1 VTTHAALSSVTINLD
16 PVLHLGPLQVHWY
29 GIMYAVAFLVAFRYG
44 VLPHVVRKG
53 KSRALAEKI
62 ALWTIVFGLVGG
74 RLYYVL
80 QQTGPMGLFNYYIP
94 HPEHILAIWEG
105 GMAFY
110 GAIIAGFITL
120 AITGWRYG
128 LSPWLAL
135 DGGVLF
141 AVVGQPIGRIGN
153 IINGDILGAQSNLP
167 WATAYTF
174 HTSADHCSVLQ
185 QNFFCGVSYQPAAA
199 YEALATILIGVL
211 LFQLRKR
218 DVRDGVLAM
227 VYVACYAVSQLL
239 LFQVRTS
246 EPAGLLGLRQ
256 AQWTSIGMLVIGLP
270 LLYVLWRR
278 SIGFFEAR
286 DAKLSAAAVAAPPTR
301 AAIP

>member
-1 VTTHAALSSVTINLD
+1 VTTHATLSSITINLD

-62 ALWTIVFGLVGG
+62 TLWTIVFGLIGG

-80 QQTGPMGLFNYYIP
+80 QQPNLVSGYILQP
-94 HPEHILAIWEG
+94 QHILAIWEG

-120 AITGWRYG
+120 AITAWRYG

-141 AVVGQPIGRIGN
+141 AVIGQPIGRIGN

-174 HTSADHCSVLQ
+174 QTSPEHCAVLQ
-185 QNFFCGVSYQPAAA
+185 PGFFCGVPYQPAAA
-199 YEALATILIGVL
+199 YEALATILIGAL

-227 VYVACYAVSQLL
+227 VYVACYSVSQLL

-246 EPAGLLGLRQ
+246 EPAVLLGLRQ

-270 LLYVLWRR
+270 LLYVLWKR

-286 DAKLSAAAVAAPPTR
+286 DAKLSAAAAPPPPR
-301 AAIP
+301 AAVP

>member
-1 VTTHAALSSVTINLD
+1 VTTHATLSSITINLD

-62 ALWTIVFGLVGG
+62 TLWTIVFGLIGG

-80 QQTGPMGLFNYYIP
+80 QQPNLVSGYILQP
-94 HPEHILAIWEG
+94 QHILAIWEG

-120 AITGWRYG
+120 AITAWRYG

-141 AVVGQPIGRIGN
+141 AVIGQPIGRIGN

-174 HTSADHCSVLQ
+174 QTSPEHCAVLQ
-185 QNFFCGVSYQPAAA
+185 PGFFCGVPYQPAAA
-199 YEALATILIGVL
+199 YEALATILIGAL

-227 VYVACYAVSQLL
+227 VYVACYSVSQLL

-246 EPAGLLGLRQ
+246 EPAVLLGLRQ

-270 LLYVLWRR
+270 LLYVLWKR

-286 DAKLSAAAVAAPPTR
+286 DAKLSAAAAAPPPR
-301 AAIP
+301 AAVP

>member
-1 VTTHAALSSVTINLD
+1 VTTHATLSSITINLD

-62 ALWTIVFGLVGG
+62 TLWTIVFGLVGG

-80 QQTGPMGLFNYYIP
+80 QQPNLVSGYILQP
-94 HPEHILAIWEG
+94 QHILAIWEG

-120 AITGWRYG
+120 AITAWRYG

-141 AVVGQPIGRIGN
+141 AVIGQPIGRIGN

-174 HTSADHCSVLQ
+174 QTSPEHCAVLQ
-185 QNFFCGVSYQPAAA
+185 PGFFCGVAYQPAAA

-227 VYVACYAVSQLL
+227 VYVACYSVSQLL

-246 EPAGLLGLRQ
+246 EPAVLLGLRQ

-270 LLYVLWRR
+270 LLYVLWKR

-286 DAKLSAAAVAAPPTR
+286 DAKLSAAAAAPPPR
-301 AAIP
+301 AAVP

>member
-1 VTTHAALSSVTINLD
+1 VTTHASLAVININID

-62 ALWTIVFGLVGG
+62 TLWTIVFGLIGG

-80 QQTGPMGLFNYYIP
+80 QQPNLVSGYVLQPQ
-94 HPEHILAIWEG
+94 HILAIWEG

-120 AITGWRYG
+120 AIAAWRYG

-174 HTSADHCSVLQ
+174 HTSADHCAVLQ
-185 QNFFCGVSYQPAAA
+185 STFVCGVPYQPAAA
-199 YEALATILIGVL
+199 YEALAAIAIGVL

-218 DVRDGVLAM
+218 DLRDGVLAM

-246 EPAGLLGLRQ
+246 EPPGLLGLRQ

-286 DAKLSAAAVAAPPTR
+286 DAKLSAPAATSPPTR
-301 AAIP
+301 AAVP

>member
-1 VTTHAALSSVTINLD
+1 VTTHATLSSITINLD

-62 ALWTIVFGLVGG
+62 TLWTIVFGLIGG

-80 QQTGPMGLFNYYIP
+80 QQPNLVSGYILQP
-94 HPEHILAIWEG
+94 QHILAIWEG

-120 AITGWRYG
+120 AITAWRYG

-141 AVVGQPIGRIGN
+141 AVIGQPIGRIGN

-167 WATAYTF
+167 WATAYTLQ
-174 HTSADHCSVLQ
+174 TSPEHCAVLQ
-185 QNFFCGVSYQPAAA
+185 PGFFCGVPYQPAAA

-227 VYVACYAVSQLL
+227 VYVACYSVSQLL

-246 EPAGLLGLRQ
+246 EPAVLLGLRQ

-270 LLYVLWRR
+270 LLYVLWKR

-286 DAKLSAAAVAAPPTR
+286 DAKLSAAAAAPPPR
-301 AAIP
+301 AAVS

>member
-1 VTTHAALSSVTINLD
+1 VITHAVLSSITINVD
-16 PVLHLGPLQVHWY
+16 PVLRLGPFQVHWY

-62 ALWTIVFGLVGG
+62 ALWTIVFGLIGG

-80 QQTGPMGLFNYYIP
+80 QQPNLFSYYIP

-105 GMAFY
+105 GMAFF

-167 WATAYTF
+167 WATAYTLQ
-174 HTSADHCSVLQ
+174 TSPGHCAVLQ
-185 QNFFCGVSYQPAAA
+185 PGFFCGVPYQPAAA

-227 VYVACYAVSQLL
+227 VYVAAYSVSQLL

-246 EPAGLLGLRQ
+246 EPAVLLGLRQ

-286 DAKLSAAAVAAPPTR
+286 DAKLSAAAVSAPPTR
-301 AAIP
+301 AAVP